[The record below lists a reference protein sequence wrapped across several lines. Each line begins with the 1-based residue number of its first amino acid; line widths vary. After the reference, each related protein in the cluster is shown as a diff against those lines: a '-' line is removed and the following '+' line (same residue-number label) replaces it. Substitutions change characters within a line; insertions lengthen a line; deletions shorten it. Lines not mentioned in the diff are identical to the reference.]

1 MHEDM
6 GGRGGGG
13 KGGGVKRGGR
23 EEEVMGE
30 VVVAFLTQEI
40 ITF

>member
-6 GGRGGGG
+6 EGRWGG

-30 VVVAFLTQEI
+30 VVEAFLTQEI